1 IVPTGTRRRREARPP
16 DHRRSPRALKVTYT
30 EEAVADI
37 VEAITYLT
45 ERNPTAAAN
54 LDAEIARYIERLAGA
69 EFEGPVSRLRS
80 GAVVRSWG
88 VPPFRI
94 YYQRHPDEL
103 LIVRVYHQA
112 RRPIAQ

>member
-1 IVPTGTRRRREARPP
+1 M
-16 DHRRSPRALKVTYT
+16 KVTYT

-37 VEAITYLT
+37 VEAIAYLN

-54 LDAEIARYIERLAGA
+54 LDEEITRCIERLADR
-69 EFEGPVSRLRS
+69 EFEGPMSRLRS
-80 GAVVRSWG
+80 GAIVRSWA

-94 YYQRHPDEL
+94 YYQLLPDEL

-112 RRPIAQ
+112 RRPYTR